1 MQFVISII
9 IMSFYYYFR
18 KDSECI
24 FFFFLKEGVRRDIQ
38 SVFESLKKRW
48 IELNKNISVKKTEQK
63 LFVMSLI

>member
-38 SVFESLKKRW
+38 SVFESLKKR
-48 IELNKNISVKKTEQK
+48 
-63 LFVMSLI
+63 